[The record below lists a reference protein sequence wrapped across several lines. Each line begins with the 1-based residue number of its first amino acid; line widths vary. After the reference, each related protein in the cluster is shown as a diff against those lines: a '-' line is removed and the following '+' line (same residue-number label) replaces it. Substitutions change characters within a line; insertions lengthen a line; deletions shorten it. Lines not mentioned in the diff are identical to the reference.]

1 MIQKCASNA
10 NPKINEN
17 SFESE
22 VSHTKG
28 SYMESDSS
36 ASVEGG
42 NPWRDS
48 KLEKDNMK
56 VISNGEQVAKKSFD
70 K

>member
-1 MIQKCASNA
+1 MIQKSILSA
-10 NPKINEN
+10 NPRINEN

-28 SYMESDSS
+28 SYMESESS
-36 ASVEGG
+36 ASVEGS

-48 KLEKDNMK
+48 KLEKENMK
-56 VISNGEQVAKKSFD
+56 VISNVEQVTKKSFD